1 MKNKKTII
9 VKNRV
14 AVTGL
19 VFSVIV
25 ILFYYYKQAILGF
38 PDGHLTTYTRFC
50 KETLFPIYLAINAV
64 FVIVFIVVLYKQIKP
79 KLMLIL
85 YGGLCV
91 LFLLLEYYFS
101 LHLENGQGG

>member
-1 MKNKKTII
+1 MKNKKTIV

-19 VFSVIV
+19 VVSVIV
-25 ILFYYYKQAILGF
+25 TLFYYYKQALLGF

-50 KETLFPIYLAINAV
+50 KDILFPIYLAINAI
-64 FVIVFIVVLYKQIKP
+64 FVIVFIVALYKQIKP
-79 KLMLIL
+79 RLMLIL